1 MHSCTRMR
9 NMSGLEV
16 MSLSMEL
23 TLCSSHCEGELCLGD
38 LIGRHTPTTRC
49 AYQGNHV
56 VPGVSSPPSSEGG
69 SQVTVTLYSPMEKK
83 EWW

>member
-1 MHSCTRMR
+1 MH
-9 NMSGLEV
+9 NMSELEV

-23 TLCSSHCEGELCLGD
+23 TLCSLTVRESCEGELCLSG
-38 LIGRHTPTTRC
+38 LIGRHTATTWC

-56 VPGVSSPPSSEGG
+56 VQGVGSPPSSEGG
-69 SQVTVTLYSPMEKK
+69 SQVTVTLHGPMEEE